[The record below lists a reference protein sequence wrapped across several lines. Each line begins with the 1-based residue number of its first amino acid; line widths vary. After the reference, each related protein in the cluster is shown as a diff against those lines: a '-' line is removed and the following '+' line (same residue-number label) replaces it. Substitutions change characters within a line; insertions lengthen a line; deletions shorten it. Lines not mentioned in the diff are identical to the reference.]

1 MFGIINTIMR
11 IGILTQPLRTNYGG
25 LLQAFALQTVL
36 TRLGHEAMIL
46 NRCYTNAPD
55 SLVTRMLRIK
65 NILIGRDVVCK
76 DENRISKAEEKI
88 SKFIQ
93 NRYKLTDS
101 IYTTEDLKKCVEKE
115 KLNAIVVGSDQVW
128 RPRYSPN
135 IFNYFLDF
143 LDSKAVKRYSYA
155 ASFGVDLWEYNQ
167 DETERCSRLAQ
178 LFDGITVRES
188 SAVELCKENLGVKA
202 EHVLDPTL
210 LLSAQDYM
218 DLISTDIEKSS
229 GELFTYILDSGAEK
243 DTIIEMIAKATNH
256 KPFACMPKL
265 KLTYKN
271 ARKNLEDCKIPAVE
285 QWIQSFVD
293 ANMVVTDSF
302 HGTVFSIIFNKPF
315 WVVANPQRGNTRMES
330 LLAVFDLKDRMLTEE
345 NIANK
350 DLNAPIDWEKV
361 NSIKKDWQKKSM
373 EFLKN
378 I

>member
-76 DENRISKAEEKI
+76 DENKISKAEEKI

-167 DETERCSRLAQ
+167 DETERCSQLAQ

-315 WVVANPQRGNTRMES
+315 WVVANPKRGNTRMES
-330 LLAVFDLKDRMLTEE
+330 LLAVFDLKDRMVTEE

>member
-1 MFGIINTIMR
+1 MR

>member
-76 DENRISKAEEKI
+76 DENKISKAEEKI

-243 DTIIEMIAKATNH
+243 DTIIEMIANATNH

-315 WVVANPQRGNTRMES
+315 WVVANPKRGNTRMES
-330 LLAVFDLKDRMLTEE
+330 LLAVFDLKDRMVTEE

>member
-76 DENRISKAEEKI
+76 DENKISKAEEKI

-155 ASFGVDLWEYNQ
+155 ASFGVDSWEYSQ
-167 DETERCSRLAQ
+167 YETERCSRLAQ

-210 LLSAQDYM
+210 LLSAQDYI

-330 LLAVFDLKDRMLTEE
+330 LLAVFDLKDRMVTEE

>member
-1 MFGIINTIMR
+1 MFGIINAIMR

-36 TRLGHEAMIL
+36 TRLGHEAIIL
-46 NRCYTNAPD
+46 NRCYTNTPD
-55 SLVTRMLRIK
+55 SFMTRILRIK
-65 NILIGRDVVCK
+65 NIFIGRDVVCK
-76 DENRISKAEEKI
+76 DEKKILKAEEKI

-93 NRYKLTDS
+93 SRYKLTDS
-101 IYTTEDLKKCVEKE
+101 IYTTGDLKRCVEVE
-115 KLNAIVVGSDQVW
+115 NLNAIVVGSDQVW

-155 ASFGVDLWEYNQ
+155 ASFGVDSWEYSQ
-167 DETERCSRLAQ
+167 YETEKCAQLAQ
-178 LFDGITVRES
+178 FFDGITVRES
-188 SAVELCKENLGVKA
+188 SAVKLCKENLGVKA

-210 LLSAQDYM
+210 LLSSQDYM

-229 GELFTYILDSGAEK
+229 GELFTYILDSGVEK
-243 DTIIEMIAKATNH
+243 DTIIEIIAKTTGHN
-256 KPFACMPKL
+256 PFACMPKL

-271 ARKNLEDCKIPAVE
+271 AKKSLKDCQFPAVE
-285 QWIQSFVD
+285 QWLQSFAD
-293 ANMVVTDSF
+293 TKMVVTDSF

-315 WVVANPQRGNTRMES
+315 WVVANSRRGNTRMES
-330 LLAVFDLKDRMLTEE
+330 LLELFGLKERMITEE

-350 DLNAPIDWEKV
+350 DLNATIDWDKV
-361 NSIKKDWQKKSM
+361 NRIKKDWQEKSM

>member
-1 MFGIINTIMR
+1 MR

-36 TRLGHEAMIL
+36 TRLGHEAIIL
-46 NRCYTNAPD
+46 NRCYTNNTD
-55 SLVTRMLRIK
+55 SLMTRMLRIK

-76 DENRISKAEEKI
+76 DEKKISDAEEKI

-93 NRYKLTDS
+93 ERYKLTDS
-101 IYTTEDLKKCVEKE
+101 MYTTEELREFVKKES
-115 KLNAIVVGSDQVW
+115 LNAIVVGSDQVW

-143 LDSKAVKRYSYA
+143 LDCRDVKRYSYA
-155 ASFGVDLWEYNQ
+155 ASFGVDAWEYSQ
-167 DETERCSRLAQ
+167 YETEKCSQLAQ
-178 LFDGITVRES
+178 LFDGITVREL
-188 SAVELCKENLGVKA
+188 SAVKLCKENLGVKA

-210 LLSAQDYM
+210 LLSSQDYM

-229 GELFTYILDSGAEK
+229 GELFTYILDSGVEK
-243 DTIIEMIAKATNH
+243 DTIIEIIAKATGHN
-256 KPFACMPKL
+256 PFACMPKL

-271 ARKNLEDCKIPAVE
+271 ARKNLEDCQIPAVE

-293 ANMVVTDSF
+293 AMMIVTDSF

-315 WVVANPQRGNTRMES
+315 WVVANPRRGNTRMES
-330 LLAVFDLKDRMLTEE
+330 LLAIFDLKERMVTEE
-345 NIANK
+345 NVANK

-361 NSIKKDWQKKSM
+361 NCIKKNWQKKSM
-373 EFLKN
+373 EFLTN

>member
-25 LLQAFALQTVL
+25 LLQALALQTVL

-46 NRCYTNAPD
+46 NRCYTNALD
-55 SLVTRMLRIK
+55 SLVTRILRVK

-76 DENRISKAEEKI
+76 DENKISKAEEKI

-155 ASFGVDLWEYNQ
+155 ASFGVDAWEYSQ

-330 LLAVFDLKDRMLTEE
+330 LLAVFDLKDRMVTEE